1 MTTDFVN
8 FIVSVFFSDR
18 LRWWVHLY
26 NVIITIILL
35 YAYVY
40 HNGRPSRVVF
50 FSDRPM
56 QIVNNS
62 AWHVC

>member
-26 NVIITIILL
+26 KVIITIIVL
-35 YAYVY
+35 YAYVCVSQRAAVARGIFLQPADA
-40 HNGRPSRVVF
+40 NR
-50 FSDRPM
+50 
-56 QIVNNS
+56 Q
-62 AWHVC
+62 